1 MLRRATD
8 GEIPAV
14 ASLIAAN
21 PMALLQQP
29 EAWLREIAEGEA
41 RGVLIWDEGGID
53 GFAVID
59 WEYPGVIGLWN
70 LGVVQPRRGIGKRLI
85 RAVLD
90 EVFGKL
96 GAHRLFCDAAFDN
109 AAAIA
114 AFGKAGFV
122 REGVMRECW
131 QRAPGVWVDC
141 VAFSMLAHEWRAR
154 G

>member
-1 MLRRATD
+1 MLRRATT

-14 ASLIAAN
+14 AALIAAH
-21 PMALLQQP
+21 PKALLQQD
-29 EAWLREIAEGEA
+29 EAWLRDIAEGEA
-41 RGVLIWDEGGID
+41 RGVLIWDEGGVD

-59 WEYPGVIGLWN
+59 WAYPGVMGLWN
-70 LGVVQPRRGIGKRLI
+70 LGVVHPRRGVGQRLI

-90 EVFGKL
+90 EVFGAL

-122 REGVMRECW
+122 REGLMRECW
-131 QRAPGVWVDC
+131 QREPGVWVDC
-141 VAFSMLAHEWRAR
+141 HALSMLAREWRAR
-154 G
+154 A

>member
-1 MLRRATD
+1 MLRRATT

-14 ASLIAAN
+14 AALIASQ

-41 RGVLIWDEGGID
+41 RGVLVWDEGGIA

-59 WEYPGVIGLWN
+59 WEYPGVMGLWN
-70 LGVVQPRRGIGKRLI
+70 IGVLHPRQGTGRRLI

-90 EVFGKL
+90 EVFGVL

-109 AAAIA
+109 AAALA
-114 AFGKAGFV
+114 AFPKAGFV
-122 REGVMRECW
+122 REGVIRECW
-131 QRAPGVWVDC
+131 QREPGVWVDC
-141 VAFSMLAHEWRAR
+141 VSFSMLEREWRALS
-154 G
+154 